1 MLTQLL
7 PVFYHVYR
15 VVWQEH
21 SNKIKLVGLG
31 VYYIYNYIINNYVCI
46 NILEYMKISFW
57 AKLDGM
63 S

>member
-7 PVFYHVYR
+7 PVFYHVCR

-21 SNKIKLVGLG
+21 STKIKLVGLG

-57 AKLDGM
+57 AKLDGI